1 MKPRIWHLG
10 IKGNHAGGMRMCS
23 VASRITVVLFG
34 SPVCFQVYLLGEM
47 RGRMD
52 GGREGRKEG
61 GREGRKDG
69 LPAK

>member
-1 MKPRIWHLG
+1 
-10 IKGNHAGGMRMCS
+10 MCS
-23 VASRITVVLFG
+23 VASRISVVLFG